1 MFLLNGAFLRQTHF
15 DRRTVRF
22 LLLGYIFIAIAGAFL
37 LRLDGVCKVP
47 LSFMD
52 ALFTATSAVSMT
64 GLVVK
69 NTALDFT
76 FTGQA
81 IILFLV
87 QIGGLGYMGFG
98 VFFYILIRKKIGFNE
113 KNMLKESLIYPH
125 MDGVIGFLK
134 KILFFVFAAEFIGGV
149 LLTLRFALDMSF
161 TQALWAGFFH
171 SISAFNNGGFSTFET
186 GIIAY
191 RGDVWVNFII
201 TSLVLI
207 GGIGYFVLLELY
219 LFQRKRIANLSVH
232 TKLVLVSTIAL
243 VLCATLAIFL
253 FEYSNAQ
260 SLGALPLLDKILSS
274 YFTAI
279 NYRTSGYNSL
289 DLGTFKDASL
299 FFGSLFMVIGGG
311 PGGTSGGIKVTTF
324 AVLLVY
330 TYWVIKNGRVRVFN
344 YEIPE
349 ETIKRAFVIAVGSM
363 AYVVACV
370 VILSLMEN
378 EIPFIAVFF
387 ETTSAFATVGFS
399 VGDGGTLS
407 LSALFSDKAKLVI
420 IILMISGRI
429 GIFAFLMSIFT
440 KEKEK
445 HFKYPEGR
453 IYL

>member
-1 MFLLNGAFLRQTHF
+1 MRQIYF

-22 LLLGYIFIAIAGAFL
+22 LFSGYVIIAVVGAFL
-37 LRLDGVCKVP
+37 LRLDGVCKTP
-47 LSFMD
+47 ISFID

-69 NTALDFT
+69 NTALDFS
-76 FTGQA
+76 FAGQA
-81 IILFLV
+81 IILFLI
-87 QIGGLGYMGFG
+87 QIGGLGYMGLGIFI
-98 VFFYILIRKKIGFNE
+98 YALIRKKIGFSE
-113 KNMLKESLIYPH
+113 RNMLKESLIYPH
-125 MDGVIGFLK
+125 MDGVIDFLK
-134 KILFFVFAAEFIGGV
+134 KILCFVFVAEFVGGV
-149 LLTLRFALDMSF
+149 LLSLRFALDMDFSE
-161 TQALWAGFFH
+161 ALWNGFFH
-171 SISAFNNGGFSTFET
+171 SISAFNNGGFSTFEM
-186 GIIAY
+186 GIISY
-191 RGDVWVNFII
+191 RGDIWVNFII

-219 LFQRKRIANLSVH
+219 LFQQKRLMNLSVH
-232 TKLVLVSTIAL
+232 TKLVLSSTLIL
-243 VLCATLAIFL
+243 VICATLAIFL
-253 FEYSNAQ
+253 FEYANEK
-260 SLGALPLLDKILSS
+260 SLGELSLIDKILSS

-279 NYRTSGYNSL
+279 NYRTSGFNSL

-311 PGGTSGGIKVTTF
+311 PGGTSGGIKVTTA
-324 AVLLVY
+324 AVLLIY

-363 AYVVACV
+363 AYVIACI
-370 VILSLMEN
+370 VILSLLED
-378 EIPFIAVFF
+378 EFRFIAILF

-399 VGDGGTLS
+399 VGDGGSLS
-407 LSALFSDKAKLVI
+407 LSALFDSDAKLVI

-429 GIFAFLMSIFT
+429 GIFAFLMTIFT

-445 HFKYPEGR
+445 YLKYPKGR